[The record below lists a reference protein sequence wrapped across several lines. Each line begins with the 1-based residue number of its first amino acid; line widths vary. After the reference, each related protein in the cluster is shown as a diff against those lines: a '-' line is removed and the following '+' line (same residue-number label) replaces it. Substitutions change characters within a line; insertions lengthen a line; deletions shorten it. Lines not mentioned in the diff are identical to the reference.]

1 MGSTHTEDTEKNIS
15 GLDIQDERQ
24 RALLLVLVNSEDTP
38 QTTQNRA
45 QELEALVDTMG
56 PITIHTEHIPL
67 RKVHSATMIGSG
79 KVEQIKALIEEK
91 EPDLIVFDCP
101 ISPRVQRNLESILS
115 ICVIDRD
122 EVILQ
127 IFADRAAT
135 KEAVLQVELA
145 RLEYSLPRLTRRWT
159 SL

>member
-1 MGSTHTEDTEKNIS
+1 
-15 GLDIQDERQ
+15 
-24 RALLLVLVNSEDTP
+24 
-38 QTTQNRA
+38 
-45 QELEALVDTMG
+45 
-56 PITIHTEHIPL
+56 
-67 RKVHSATMIGSG
+67 MIGSG
-79 KVEQIKALIEEK
+79 KVEQLKALIEEKK

-159 SL
+159 SLGRQHGGVKGTRGEGEKTA